1 MKLLSLL
8 VGSALTTLTLG
19 TAAMAQD
26 AVNPATLTCAEFLA
40 MDAGG
45 MAKASEAVDMAG
57 DAMAGDAMADDAMA
71 GDAMAGDAM
80 ADDAMAGDAMADDA
94 MAGDAMADDAMAGD
108 AMAGDAMAGDTTAR
122 ITAACTANPDAK
134 VADALAM

>member
-45 MAKASEAVDMAG
+45 MAKASEAVDMA
-57 DAMAGDAMADDAMA
+57 D
-71 GDAMAGDAM
+71 
-80 ADDAMAGDAMADDA
+80 
-94 MAGDAMADDAMAGD
+94 D